1 MIDDGEALTFQQ
13 CAPGFFPVFLHGFL
27 RISPLPLAH
36 SEGAVLELETVARL
50 LEEDGG
56 VESNCGAA
64 GDDERLADKLRAAAP
79 DVSRAVMDGG
89 WRLWSLTA
97 GRAREG
103 RRSVSKA
110 FVALATRTDPSAFLR
125 ARQTRAS
132 RPSCR
137 CARPRSERS

>member
-64 GDDERLADKLRAAAP
+64 GDDERLATSSERRRP
-79 DVSRAVMDGG
+79 CV
-89 WRLWSLTA
+89 
-97 GRAREG
+97 ARRHG
-103 RRSVSKA
+103 RRLA
-110 FVALATRTDPSAFLR
+110 ALVADSRESSRRPPKREQGLRRACNPHGSLGVPPSTADASIAALMPLR
-125 ARQTRAS
+125 SSTI
-132 RPSCR
+132 
-137 CARPRSERS
+137 

>member
-79 DVSRAVMDGG
+79 VCRAPSWTAAGG
-89 WRLWSLTA
+89 S
-97 GRAREG
+97 GR
-103 RRSVSKA
+103 
-110 FVALATRTDPSAFLR
+110 
-125 ARQTRAS
+125 
-132 RPSCR
+132 
-137 CARPRSERS
+137 